1 MEIEQNDCRGAEW
14 QSPFSVGGLVHM
26 GFPVFPPALLKPGEA
41 RDIRRRCAIGII
53 NSPRILRGCG
63 STVPENPVRPRGLL
77 ISFAEAWR
85 DDSEGSR
92 SMNKAE
98 PRRAGAL
105 PETMLAAV
113 YRGRGRIRIE
123 RLPVPQPGPGE
134 ALVRVDTCGV
144 CATDLKKVEYGLVP
158 PPRVFGHET
167 AGTIAALGPGVR
179 GWRVG
184 DRVAVFHHI
193 PCRACFYCA
202 RRDYA
207 QCAGYRKTGTTAGF
221 EPAGGGFAQYV
232 RVLPWIVRRGM
243 VRVPPRVPLE
253 WASFIEPV
261 NTCLKGVERL
271 APRRGEEVLV
281 FGQGAIGLIFTQL
294 VRRAGARATG
304 LDLLAPRRRL
314 ALRLGAVRSD
324 DPRRP
329 GCARRILAATG
340 GRGADAAI
348 LAVPSEA
355 ALDQALRWL
364 RPGGRVLLFAH
375 TRKGERV
382 AFDAGL
388 ATVEDKALLGCY
400 SADADLQDLTARL
413 VFSRRVRVAPLVSHR
428 FPLAR
433 AAEAFDLAMHPTSR
447 SLKILVKP

>member
-1 MEIEQNDCRGAEW
+1 MPRDRTGT
-14 QSPFSVGGLVHM
+14 
-26 GFPVFPPALLKPGEA
+26 PALP
-41 RDIRRRCAIGII
+41 D
-53 NSPRILRGCG
+53 
-63 STVPENPVRPRGLL
+63 
-77 ISFAEAWR
+77 
-85 DDSEGSR
+85 
-92 SMNKAE
+92 
-98 PRRAGAL
+98 
-105 PETMLAAV
+105 TMQAAV
-113 YRGRGRIRIE
+113 YRGKGTVRVERI
-123 RLPVPQPGPGE
+123 PVPRPGPGE
-134 ALVRVDTCGV
+134 VLVRVDTCGV
-144 CATDLKKVEYGLVP
+144 CATDLKKIEHDLLP

-167 AGTIAALGPGVR
+167 AGTVAALGPGVR
-179 GWRVG
+179 RWRVG
-184 DRVAVFHHI
+184 DRVAVFHHV

-207 QCAGYRKTGTTAGF
+207 QCAGYRRTGVTAGF
-221 EPAGGGFAQYV
+221 DPAGGGFAEYV
-232 RVLPWIVRRGM
+232 RVLPWIVRDGM
-243 VRVPPRVPLE
+243 VRVPRGVSLE
-253 WASFIEPV
+253 EASFLEPV

-271 APRRGEEVLV
+271 ALRRNEAVLV

-294 VRRAGARATG
+294 VRAAGARPTG
-304 LDLLAPRRRL
+304 LDLLGPRRRL

-329 GCARRILAATG
+329 ASARRLLAATD

-348 LAVPSEA
+348 LAVPSQA

-375 TRKGERV
+375 TRKGERI

-400 SADADLQDLTARL
+400 SADADLVGRTARL

-433 AAEAFDLAMHPTSR
+433 APEAFRQAMRPTAR